1 MEEQLGKVTIAP
13 NVLVTIVQKTA
24 DSVAGIARLSD
35 GVPAVKRLLG
45 LHTVGQGVEV
55 SVVDDRVGVVQLDEL
70 GIVHVAEGRIV
81 PDELVHDDRVLD
93 RIARGVRGN
102 IRATRAGVERCVIV
116 GIDVIVTVAV
126 GTDTILV

>member
-1 MEEQLGKVTIAP
+1 VEEQLGKVTIAP

-55 SVVDDRVGVVQLDEL
+55 SVVDDRVGVDIYLIAQRNVDLLRMGRKLQ
-70 GIVHVAEGRIV
+70 AEV
-81 PDELVHDDRVLD
+81 
-93 RIARGVRGN
+93 
-102 IRATRAGVERCVIV
+102 TRAIQDIV
-116 GIDVIVTVAV
+116 GMDVREVNVHIEDVETGLALK
-126 GTDTILV
+126 GKRSGKATE